1 MKITPYLLALNG
13 FQEVENTHMHY
24 WHRMETYKPKNSWGQ
39 WEFIIDITP
48 GNYCGEFEP
57 VKYETTGV
65 WTVSVAAPG
74 LYLHMH
80 IKDFRDLMALSEVI
94 ARNQHGFEQI
104 PPIEIYVPEVYT
116 ANDWERG
123 EFDQKH
129 WDEINYKYLDE

>member
-1 MKITPYLLALNG
+1 MKITPYLLVLNG
-13 FQEVENTHMHY
+13 FKEVETSWGSY
-24 WHRMETYKPKNSWGQ
+24 WKRVEIDKPKNDWGQ

-48 GNYCGEFEP
+48 GDYCGEFAP
-57 VKYETTGV
+57 VKYEAAGV
-65 WTVSVAAPG
+65 WTVSVTAPG

-80 IKDFRDLMALSEVI
+80 IKDFCDLMALSEVI

-104 PPIEIYVPEVYT
+104 HPIEIYVPEVYV

-123 EFDQKH
+123 DWDQER